1 MVDALLTR
9 IGSTVHS
16 RLVVEEDGAT
26 AVESA
31 IIAVLIAVI
40 AIGVVG
46 TLGGTL
52 LGWFAD
58 PDPTLTAP

>member
-1 MVDALLTR
+1 MMVDALLTR

-16 RLVVEEDGAT
+16 RLVADEDGAT

-31 IIAVLIAVI
+31 IIAVLVAVI
-40 AIGVVG
+40 AIGVIG

-52 LGWFAD
+52 LGWFPD
-58 PDPTLTAP
+58 PDPALR